1 MGNGPQMFEE
11 NTTLDEL
18 DRKILSIL
26 CTDARI
32 SYREIAL
39 NLGVAPGT
47 IYNRINKMTDHG
59 VIKGYTPLIDYEKLG
74 YGSTALIF
82 IQVEGQ
88 YLEEVEKEIATTAE
102 VRAVY
107 DITGEFDVV
116 VIARFRN
123 IPAMNAFIKKTLRN
137 PYIKRTV
144 TNVVLN
150 VVKEDPRIML

>member
-1 MGNGPQMFEE
+1 MENEPQVVED
-11 NTTLDEL
+11 NTVLDEL
-18 DRKILSIL
+18 DLKILSML
-26 CTDARI
+26 STDARI
-32 SYREIAL
+32 SYREIAS

-47 IYNRINKMTDHG
+47 IYNRINKMTEQR
-59 VIKGYTPLIDYEKLG
+59 VIKGYIPLIDYEKLG

-88 YLEEVEKEIATTAE
+88 HLEQVEQEIATIAE

-116 VIARFRN
+116 VIARFQN

-150 VVKEDPRIML
+150 IVKEDPRIQL